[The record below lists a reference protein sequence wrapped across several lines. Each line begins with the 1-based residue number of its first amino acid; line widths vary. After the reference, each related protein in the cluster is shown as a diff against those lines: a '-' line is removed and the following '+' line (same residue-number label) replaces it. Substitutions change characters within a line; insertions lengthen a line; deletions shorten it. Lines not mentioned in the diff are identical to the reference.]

1 MAWPA
6 GNHFPKQL
14 YDKPLRQEGLAI
26 PTTHTRFL
34 MKAENI
40 LALLNMQNEK
50 IKWGGRPLT
59 MPRSDH

>member
-40 LALLNMQNEK
+40 MALLNMQNEK
-50 IKWGGRPLT
+50 IKWGGP
-59 MPRSDH
+59 